1 MNPYIIRE
9 PETNE
14 IRNSIITMLRSFDR
28 PLINEIEKE
37 RDVWLYLIKNEL
49 AKFYIALKNNKI
61 IGIGGLFLIQNVASI
76 GYMGVLPGYRNQGVG
91 AGIFQKLKQT
101 AIDVGCKTINLYASK
116 LGEPIYRKS
125 GFQEEFFANMYL
137 MPKISPKI
145 PLMNKNL
152 KVVSKIPDWLLDLDR
167 EAVGFDRTDYLKA
180 RVSLG
185 AKLIVIENEG
195 YGLIS
200 NIFTSIRLGPVIAS
214 NKEGAIDIIGEGIS
228 LGAKSIIIPKH
239 LAFQNEIITL
249 IGLTEQG
256 KPNLKMV
263 YGEKIK
269 RKINYLYAVGTYA
282 KG

>member
-1 MNPYIIRE
+1 MNPYLIRE
-9 PETNE
+9 PEANE
-14 IRNSIITMLRSFDR
+14 ILNSIITMLRSFDR

-49 AKFYIALKNNKI
+49 AKFLIALKNNKI
-61 IGIGGLFLIQNVASI
+61 IGIGGLFLFQDVASI
-76 GYMGVLPGYRNQGVG
+76 GYMGVLPDYRNQGVG
-91 AGIFQKLKQT
+91 AAIFQNLKQA
-101 AIDVGCKTINLYASK
+101 AIDAGCKTINLYASK
-116 LGEPIYRKS
+116 FGELIYKKS
-125 GFQEEFFANMYL
+125 GFQGQFSANMYL
-137 MPKISPKI
+137 MPKISPKT
-145 PLMNKNL
+145 LLKNKNL
-152 KVVSKIPDWLLDLDR
+152 KVVSKIPDWLFDLDR
-167 EAVGFDRTDYLKA
+167 EAVGFDRSDYLKA

-200 NIFTSIRLGPVIAS
+200 KILSNKRLGPVIAS
-214 NKEGAIDIIGEGIS
+214 NLEVAIDIIGEGIS

-239 LAFQNEIITL
+239 PSFQNEIITL
-249 IGLTEQG
+249 LGLAEQG

>member
-1 MNPYIIRE
+1 MNPYVIRE
-9 PETNE
+9 PEAKE
-14 IRNSIITMLRSFDR
+14 ILNSIITMLRSFDR

-49 AKFYIALKNNKI
+49 AKFYIALKNKKI
-61 IGIGGLFLIQNVASI
+61 IGIGGLFLFQNVASI

-91 AGIFQKLKQT
+91 EGIFQKLKQT
-101 AIDVGCKTINLYASK
+101 AIDIGCKTINLYASK
-116 LGEPIYRKS
+116 LGELIYRKS
-125 GFQEEFFANMYL
+125 GFQGEFSASMYL
-137 MPKISPKI
+137 TPKISPKI

-152 KVVSKIPDWLLDLDR
+152 TAVSKIPDWLLDLDR
-167 EAVGFDRTDYLKA
+167 EAVGFDRSNYLNA
-180 RVSLG
+180 RISLG
-185 AKLIVIENEG
+185 AKLIVIKNQG

-200 NIFTSIRLGPVIAS
+200 NIFDSIRLGPVIAS
-214 NKEGAIDIIGEGIS
+214 NIEVAVDIIREGIS

-239 LAFQNEIITL
+239 PAFQNEIITL

>member
-9 PETNE
+9 PETKE
-14 IRNSIITMLRSFDR
+14 ILNSIITMLRSFDR
-28 PLINEIEKE
+28 PLIDEIEKE
-37 RDVWLYLIKNEL
+37 RDVWLYLIKNKL

-61 IGIGGLFLIQNVASI
+61 IGIGGLFLFQNVASI

-91 AGIFQKLKQT
+91 SGIFQKLKQT
-101 AIDVGCKTINLYASK
+101 AIDVGCKTIYLYASK

-125 GFQEEFFANMYL
+125 GFQGEFSASMYL
-137 MPKISPKI
+137 MPNASSKI

-152 KVVSKIPDWLLDLDR
+152 TVVSKIPDWLLDLDR
-167 EAVGFDRTDYLKA
+167 KAVGFDRSDYLEA
-180 RVSLG
+180 RISLG

-195 YGLIS
+195 YGLIF
-200 NIFTSIRLGPVIAS
+200 NILNSIRLGPVIAS
-214 NKEGAIDIIGEGIS
+214 NLEVAVDIIGEGIS
-228 LGAKSIIIPKH
+228 LGAKSIIIPKPP
-239 LAFQNEIITL
+239 AFQNEIVTL

-269 RKINYLYAVGTYA
+269 REINYLYAVGTYA

>member
-1 MNPYIIRE
+1 MNPYLIRE
-9 PETNE
+9 PEANE
-14 IRNSIITMLRSFDR
+14 ILNSIITMLRSFDR

-49 AKFYIALKNNKI
+49 AKFLIALKNNKI
-61 IGIGGLFLIQNVASI
+61 IGIGGLFLFQDVASI
-76 GYMGVLPGYRNQGVG
+76 GYMGVLPDYRNQGVG
-91 AGIFQKLKQT
+91 AAIFQNLKQA
-101 AIDVGCKTINLYASK
+101 AIDAGCKTINLYASK
-116 LGEPIYRKS
+116 LGELIYRKS
-125 GFQEEFFANMYL
+125 GFQGQYSANMYL

-145 PLMNKNL
+145 ALKKKNL
-152 KVVSKIPDWLLDLDR
+152 KIISKIPIWLLDLDR
-167 EAVGFDRTDYLKA
+167 EAVGFDRSDYLKA

-200 NIFTSIRLGPVIAS
+200 KILSNKRLGPVIAS
-214 NKEGAIDIIGEGIS
+214 NLEVAIDIIGEGIS

-239 LAFQNEIITL
+239 PSFQNEIITL
-249 IGLTEQG
+249 LGLAEQG

-269 RKINYLYAVGTYA
+269 RKINYLYAIGTYA

>member
-1 MNPYIIRE
+1 MNPYLIRE
-9 PETNE
+9 PEANE
-14 IRNSIITMLRSFDR
+14 ILNSIITMLRSFDR

-49 AKFYIALKNNKI
+49 AKFLIALKNNKI
-61 IGIGGLFLIQNVASI
+61 IGIGGLFLFQDVASI
-76 GYMGVLPGYRNQGVG
+76 GYMGVLPDYRNQGVG
-91 AGIFQKLKQT
+91 AAIFQNLKQA
-101 AIDVGCKTINLYASK
+101 AIDAGCKTINLYASK
-116 LGEPIYRKS
+116 LGELIYRKS
-125 GFQEEFFANMYL
+125 GFQGQFSANMYL

-145 PLMNKNL
+145 ALKKKNL
-152 KVVSKIPDWLLDLDR
+152 KVILKIPDWLLDLDR
-167 EAVGFDRTDYLKA
+167 EAVGYDRSDYLKA

-200 NIFTSIRLGPVIAS
+200 KILSNKRLGPVIAS
-214 NKEGAIDIIGEGIS
+214 NLEVAIDIIGEGIS

-239 LAFQNEIITL
+239 PSFQNEIITL
-249 IGLTEQG
+249 LGLAEQG

>member
-1 MNPYIIRE
+1 MNPYLIRE
-9 PETNE
+9 PEANE
-14 IRNSIITMLRSFDR
+14 ILNSIITMLRSFDR

-49 AKFYIALKNNKI
+49 AKFLIALKNNKI
-61 IGIGGLFLIQNVASI
+61 IGIGGLFLFQDVASI
-76 GYMGVLPGYRNQGVG
+76 GYMGVLPDYRNQGVG
-91 AGIFQKLKQT
+91 AAIFQNLKQA
-101 AIDVGCKTINLYASK
+101 AIDAGCKTINLYASK
-116 LGEPIYRKS
+116 LGELIYRKS
-125 GFQEEFFANMYL
+125 GFQGQFSANMYL

-145 PLMNKNL
+145 ALKKKNL
-152 KVVSKIPDWLLDLDR
+152 KVISKIPIWLLDLDR
-167 EAVGFDRTDYLKA
+167 EAVGFDRSDYLKA

-200 NIFTSIRLGPVIAS
+200 KILSNKRLGPVIAS
-214 NKEGAIDIIGEGIS
+214 NLEVAIDIIGEGIS

-239 LAFQNEIITL
+239 PSFQNEIITL
-249 IGLTEQG
+249 LGLAEQG

>member
-1 MNPYIIRE
+1 MNPLVIRE
-9 PETNE
+9 PEIYE
-14 IRNSIITMLRSFDR
+14 IYNSIITMLKSFDR

-37 RDVWLYLIKNEL
+37 KNVWLYLINNNI
-49 AKFYIALKNNKI
+49 AKFLIAIIDRKI
-61 IGIGGLFLIQNVASI
+61 IGVGGLFLFQKVASI
-76 GYMGVLPGYRNQGVG
+76 GYMGVLHGYRHQGVG
-91 AGIFQKLKQT
+91 TEIFQKLKQA
-101 AIDVGCKTINLYASK
+101 AIDAGCKTVNLYASK

-125 GFQEEFFANMYL
+125 GFQGEFSANMYL
-137 MPKISPKI
+137 IPSFSPRMPLK
-145 PLMNKNL
+145 NKNL

-200 NIFTSIRLGPVIAS
+200 NIFNNIRLGPVIAS
-214 NKEGAIDIIGEGIS
+214 NIEVAIDIIGEGIS

>member
-1 MNPYIIRE
+1 MNPYLIRE
-9 PETNE
+9 PEANE
-14 IRNSIITMLRSFDR
+14 ILNSIITMLRSFDR

-49 AKFYIALKNNKI
+49 AKFLIALKNNKI
-61 IGIGGLFLIQNVASI
+61 IGIGGLFLFQDVASI
-76 GYMGVLPGYRNQGVG
+76 GYMGVLPDYRNQGVG
-91 AGIFQKLKQT
+91 AAIFQNLKQA
-101 AIDVGCKTINLYASK
+101 AIDAGCKTINLYASK
-116 LGEPIYRKS
+116 LGELIYRKS
-125 GFQEEFFANMYL
+125 GFQGQFSANMYL

-145 PLMNKNL
+145 ALKKKNL
-152 KVVSKIPDWLLDLDR
+152 KIISKIPIWLLDLDR
-167 EAVGFDRTDYLKA
+167 EAVGFDRSDYLKA

-200 NIFTSIRLGPVIAS
+200 KILSNKRLGPVIAS
-214 NKEGAIDIIGEGIS
+214 NLEVAIDIIGEGIS

-239 LAFQNEIITL
+239 PSFQNEIITL
-249 IGLTEQG
+249 LGLAEQG

>member
-1 MNPYIIRE
+1 MNPYVIRE
-9 PETNE
+9 PEAKE
-14 IRNSIITMLRSFDR
+14 ILNSIITMLRSFDR
-28 PLINEIEKE
+28 PHINETEKE

-61 IGIGGLFLIQNVASI
+61 IGIGGLFLFQNVGSI

-101 AIDVGCKTINLYASK
+101 AIDAGCKTINLYASK

-125 GFQEEFFANMYL
+125 GFQGEFSANMYL
-137 MPKISPKI
+137 MPNISPKI

-152 KVVSKIPDWLLDLDR
+152 KIVSKSPDWLLDLDR
-167 EAVGFDRTDYLKA
+167 EAVGFDRSDYLKA
-180 RVSLG
+180 RISLG

-195 YGLIS
+195 YGLLS
-200 NIFTSIRLGPVIAS
+200 NIFNSVRLGPVIAS
-214 NKEGAIDIIGEGIS
+214 NIEVAVDIIGEGIS
-228 LGAKSIIIPKH
+228 LGAKSMIIPKH
-239 LAFQNEIITL
+239 PAFQNEIIRL
-249 IGLTEQG
+249 IGLAEQG